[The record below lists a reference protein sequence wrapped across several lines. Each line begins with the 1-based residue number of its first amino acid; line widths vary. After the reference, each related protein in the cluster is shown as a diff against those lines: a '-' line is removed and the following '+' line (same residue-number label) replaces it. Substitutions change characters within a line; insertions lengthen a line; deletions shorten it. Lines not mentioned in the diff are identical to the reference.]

1 MYALYALLFADHGLD
16 TAEISSLL
24 FIWSV
29 TAFVFEVPSGAWADT
44 VSRRG
49 LLVLGALVTAS
60 GFAVW
65 TVFPS
70 YAGFALGFVLW
81 GIGGSLQSGTFQA
94 LLYDELAARSATR
107 EYARII
113 GFANSAAETGA
124 LLGILSAAP
133 LFAWGGYGLVGASSV
148 AVALCAALLAASL
161 PSAPKAASVAAVA
174 EIDDDGDDYE
184 DDPDVAADTPTSTYL
199 TMLRSGVTEALRH
212 KTVRRGVLLSS
223 VLFGFTAIDE
233 YFGLLAEDNG
243 AATGFIPILVGLTV
257 AGSLVGSALAGRTAS
272 MKASTMARGVVVAG
286 IALAGGALIGGPGI
300 LGIIGFAAIGVGYG
314 IITNAVIVSEARL
327 QDAIEGPARATVTS
341 ASSLLAEVVS
351 LAIFA
356 AVALG
361 SVWLSTPVLVAL
373 LGIPVVLAAALVPKW
388 LPRQSH
394 GPTVTG

>member
-107 EYARII
+107 EYPRII

-124 LLGILSAAP
+124 LLGILAAAP

-174 EIDDDGDDYE
+174 EIDDDE
-184 DDPDVAADTPTSTYL
+184 DEPDVATDAPSSTYL

-223 VLFGFTAIDE
+223 LLFGFTAIDE

-243 AATGFIPILVGLTV
+243 AATGFIPILIGLTV

-300 LGIIGFAAIGVGYG
+300 LGVIGFAAIGVGYG
-314 IITNAVIVSEARL
+314 IITNATIVSEARL

-341 ASSLLAEVVS
+341 ASSLMAEVVS

>member
-107 EYARII
+107 EYPRII
-113 GFANSAAETGA
+113 GFAKSAAETGA
-124 LLGILSAAP
+124 LLGILAAAP

-174 EIDDDGDDYE
+174 EIDDDE
-184 DDPDVAADTPTSTYL
+184 DEPDVATDAPSSTYL

-223 VLFGFTAIDE
+223 LLFGFTAIDE

-243 AATGFIPILVGLTV
+243 AATGFIPILIGLTV

>member
-1 MYALYALLFADHGLD
+1 M
-16 TAEISSLL
+16 
-24 FIWSV
+24 
-29 TAFVFEVPSGAWADT
+29 PSGAWADT

-49 LLVLGALVTAS
+49 LLVFGALITAS

-65 TVFPS
+65 TIFPS

-107 EYARII
+107 EYPRII
-113 GFANSAAETGA
+113 GFANSAAEGGA

-174 EIDDDGDDYE
+174 EIDEVE
-184 DDPDVAADTPTSTYL
+184 DDPEVVADAPSSTYL

-223 VLFGFTAIDE
+223 LLFGFTAIDE

-286 IALAGGALIGGPGI
+286 VALAGGALIGGPGV
-300 LGIIGFAAIGVGYG
+300 LGVIGFAAIGVGYG

-341 ASSLLAEVVS
+341 ASSLVAEVVS

-373 LGIPVVLAAALVPKW
+373 LAIPVVLAAALVPKW